1 MKVLEVKGVKTYY
14 LTDEGQVKAVDGVS
28 FAMERGETLGLAGE
42 SGCGKTTLA
51 LTITRL
57 LPRNAR
63 VISGE
68 IYFDGVEI
76 LSLDEEEFR
85 KIRWKDISIIFQ
97 EAMNALNP
105 VRRVGDQ
112 IVEAILL
119 HENVAREEAVDRVM
133 NALEMVGIDRERFWH
148 YPHEFSGGMRQRAL
162 IAMALVCNP
171 KLVIAD
177 EPVTALDVMVRA
189 QVLKL
194 IKELQSKMELSMIL
208 ITHDLSVIAET
219 CDRVAIMYA
228 GKIVEIGDV
237 ISIFKDPKHPYT
249 KGLIKA
255 FPSIYGP
262 RELPASI
269 SGTPPDL
276 LNPPSGCRFHPR
288 CPHVMDICK
297 VEEPEMKRINGKRY
311 VACHLY

>member
-1 MKVLEVKGVKTYY
+1 VLEVKGVKTYY

-194 IKELQSKMELSMIL
+194 IKELQSKMDLSMIL

-249 KGLIKA
+249 KGLVKA

-297 VEEPEMKRINGKRY
+297 VEEPEMKRINGKQY

>member
-1 MKVLEVKGVKTYY
+1 MLEVKGVKTYY

-194 IKELQSKMELSMIL
+194 IKELQSKMDLSMIL

-249 KGLIKA
+249 KGLVKA

-297 VEEPEMKRINGKRY
+297 VEEPEMKRINGKQY

>member
-1 MKVLEVKGVKTYY
+1 
-14 LTDEGQVKAVDGVS
+14 
-28 FAMERGETLGLAGE
+28 MERGETLGLAGE

-57 LPRNAR
+57 LPKNAR
-63 VISGE
+63 VIGGE
-68 IYFDGVEI
+68 IYFDDMEI

-85 KIRWKDISIIFQ
+85 KIRWKGISIIFQ

-119 HENVAREEAVDRVM
+119 HENVTREEAVRRAM
-133 NALEMVGIDRERFWH
+133 NTLKMVGIDKERFWH
-148 YPHEFSGGMRQRAL
+148 YPHEFSGGMKQRAL
-162 IAMALVCNP
+162 IGMALVCNP

-177 EPVTALDVMVRA
+177 EPVTALDVMIRA

-194 IKELQSKMELSMIL
+194 MKELQEKMELSMIL
-208 ITHDLSVIAET
+208 ISHDLSVIAEI
-219 CDRVAIMYA
+219 CDKVAIMYA

-237 ISIFKDPKHPYT
+237 ISIFKEPKHPYT
-249 KGLIKA
+249 KGLVKA

-269 SGTPPDL
+269 PGTPPDL

-288 CPHVMDICK
+288 CPHVMDTCK
-297 VEEPEMKRINGKRY
+297 IEEPEMKRINGKQY

>member
-1 MKVLEVKGVKTYY
+1 
-14 LTDEGQVKAVDGVS
+14 
-28 FAMERGETLGLAGE
+28 MERGETLGLAGE
-42 SGCGKTTLA
+42 SGCGKTTLV

-119 HENVAREEAVDRVM
+119 HENVTREEAVDRVM
-133 NALEMVGIDRERFWH
+133 NALEMVGIGRERFWH

-194 IKELQSKMELSMIL
+194 IKELQSKMDLSMIL

-249 KGLIKA
+249 KGLVKA

-269 SGTPPDL
+269 SGTPPNL

-288 CPHVMDICK
+288 CPYVMDICK
-297 VEEPEMKRINGKRY
+297 VEEPEMKRINEKQY

>member
-1 MKVLEVKGVKTYY
+1 MLEVKGVKTYY

-148 YPHEFSGGMRQRAL
+148 YPHEFSGGMRQSAL

-194 IKELQSKMELSMIL
+194 IKELQSKMDLSMIL

-249 KGLIKA
+249 KGLVKA

-297 VEEPEMKRINGKRY
+297 VEEPEMKRINGKQY